1 MTKAKISF
9 SILFVIITLLFLS
22 SVFYLNHIISNVN
35 CLAHIDIINGNT
47 KFKILLGRKM
57 SNGRGLDTVIGRYYQ
72 NNISIA
78 RVERNIRYHYSQEQ
92 GRYTMHTDEIL
103 RGPKDTMTD
112 LALAEN
118 LPSLFIRKDGASTIV
133 MKLIGN
139 AGWLVYNTPIPV
151 YYCRRV
157 V

>member
-1 MTKAKISF
+1 MTKQKIAII
-9 SILFVIITLLFLS
+9 ILFATVS
-22 SVFYLNHIISNVN
+22 SLAISSLFYLNHIISNVN
-35 CLAHIDIINGNT
+35 CIANIDIINGNT

-57 SNGRGLDTVIGRYYQ
+57 SGGKGVDTVIGRYYQ
-72 NNISIA
+72 NNIPIS
-78 RVERNIRYHYSQEQ
+78 RVERNIRYHYSQDQ

-103 RGPKDTMTD
+103 KGPKDTMTD
-112 LALAEN
+112 QALTEN
-118 LPSLFIRKDGASTIV
+118 LPSLYFKKDGASSIV

-157 V
+157 E